1 VRRGTRRARLI
12 RLARGS
18 GAVVGAL
25 DPQTIAA
32 TADQSRG
39 GISEL
44 FRRPPRDLQRLTP
57 GRRTGGMRIDREI
70 GSIGGIEAPLTEP
83 PFSAPRPPL
92 VAAPPPPPP
101 APQCVPTPPCPPGA
115 TRNVP
120 ALSQAVTRLPL

>member
-44 FRRPPRDLQRLTP
+44 FRPPPRDLQRLTP

-70 GSIGGIEAPLTEP
+70 GSIGGIEAPVTEP
-83 PFSAPRPPL
+83 PVSRPAAPL
-92 VAAPPPPPP
+92 VAALPPRTT
-101 APQCVPTPPCPPGA
+101 ATGAETCVAAQSRP
-115 TRNVP
+115 
-120 ALSQAVTRLPL
+120 